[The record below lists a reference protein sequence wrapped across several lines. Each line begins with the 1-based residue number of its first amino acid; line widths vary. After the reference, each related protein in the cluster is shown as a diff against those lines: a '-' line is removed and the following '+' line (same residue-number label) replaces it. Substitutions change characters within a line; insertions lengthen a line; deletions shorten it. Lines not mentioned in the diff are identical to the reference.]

1 MSKKAIIKRLS
12 LVNFKGLRNVVI
24 DFNDTVTT
32 ISGRNGT
39 GKTTIMD
46 AFTWLLWGKD
56 SEGNVDSKFGIKTND
71 AEGNFIPD
79 LEHEV
84 TGTLE
89 IIDTETGSVETV
101 ELRRVLVEEWKTEK
115 GKTERKLKGHHTDY
129 FYNGVPLKTKGEY
142 DERINEIIPEA
153 VFKMIT
159 NPYYFLSLHWTAQ
172 REMLLQIAGG
182 VSYEDIAKG
191 DTAFAALIERLS
203 GKTVEDYKR
212 EISAQKEKIT
222 KELEKIPT
230 RIDEIT
236 RATPLTPD
244 YAALNTE
251 KEQLTKELNDID
263 EAAASAAEANRIA
276 YEAAAKVQTAINDKR
291 SSQHALVFKAKETA
305 RNEAFKKNETYNNAD
320 RKLQQV
326 INDERSEASRYRSEY
341 DRLTNEKKRTQSTI
355 EGYKQMQNEL
365 RERWYKVNAE
375 EFTATESL
383 VCPLFKHACADPVA
397 LAKYNTDRE
406 AAREKFYADREE
418 RLNKINTDGQRL
430 NEMITSQE
438 EEANRIDKALA
449 ELETSHTTAVAKAKE
464 DREALQKVLND
475 NPRVNTEPDINGED
489 LPEWV
494 ALEKEIKELS
504 EQLPAF
510 NAEDA
515 ASRTE
520 IRQRKANL
528 TARLDEVK
536 RKLNLRTI
544 IEANE
549 KRIAELNGEAAK
561 LAQERAEIQGCE
573 IVIADLIKARMTEVE
588 RRVNGLFSRVQF
600 KMYKTLVNG
609 EKEPDCICLI
619 DGVKYADK
627 NQAGKVNAGLDIIN
641 TLCTFHNVSAP
652 IFVDNAESINE
663 FIPVVSQ
670 LVKLVVT
677 TEDFKV
683 E

>member
-12 LVNFKGLRNVVI
+12 LANFKGLRNVVI

-39 GKTTIMD
+39 GKTTVMD

-84 TGTLE
+84 AGTLE

-142 DERINEIIPEA
+142 DERINAIIPEA

-191 DTAFAALIERLS
+191 NTAFATLIEQLS

-326 INDERSEASRYRSEY
+326 INYERSEASRYRSEY
-341 DRLTNEKKRTQSTI
+341 DRLKHDRRLQA
-355 EGYKQMQNEL
+355 
-365 RERWYKVNAE
+365 NAE
-375 EFTATESL
+375 RTTRKMVQSKRRRIYRYGKPCL
-383 VCPLFKHACADPVA
+383 PVV
-397 LAKYNTDRE
+397 
-406 AAREKFYADREE
+406 
-418 RLNKINTDGQRL
+418 Q
-430 NEMITSQE
+430 
-438 EEANRIDKALA
+438 
-449 ELETSHTTAVAKAKE
+449 
-464 DREALQKVLND
+464 
-475 NPRVNTEPDINGED
+475 
-489 LPEWV
+489 
-494 ALEKEIKELS
+494 
-504 EQLPAF
+504 
-510 NAEDA
+510 
-515 ASRTE
+515 
-520 IRQRKANL
+520 
-528 TARLDEVK
+528 ARLC
-536 RKLNLRTI
+536 RP
-544 IEANE
+544 
-549 KRIAELNGEAAK
+549 G
-561 LAQERAEIQGCE
+561 
-573 IVIADLIKARMTEVE
+573 
-588 RRVNGLFSRVQF
+588 
-600 KMYKTLVNG
+600 
-609 EKEPDCICLI
+609 
-619 DGVKYADK
+619 
-627 NQAGKVNAGLDIIN
+627 
-641 TLCTFHNVSAP
+641 
-652 IFVDNAESINE
+652 SI
-663 FIPVVSQ
+663 S
-670 LVKLVVT
+670 
-677 TEDFKV
+677 
-683 E
+683 

>member
-1 MSKKAIIKRLS
+1 MLP
-12 LVNFKGLRNVVI
+12 
-24 DFNDTVTT
+24 
-32 ISGRNGT
+32 
-39 GKTTIMD
+39 
-46 AFTWLLWGKD
+46 
-56 SEGNVDSKFGIKTND
+56 
-71 AEGNFIPD
+71 IPD

-84 TGTLE
+84 AGTLE

-494 ALEKEIKELS
+494 ALEKRNKGT
-504 EQLPAF
+504 F
-510 NAEDA
+510 RT
-515 ASRTE
+515 ASSL
-520 IRQRKANL
+520 QR
-528 TARLDEVK
+528 
-536 RKLNLRTI
+536 
-544 IEANE
+544 
-549 KRIAELNGEAAK
+549 G
-561 LAQERAEIQGCE
+561 
-573 IVIADLIKARMTEVE
+573 
-588 RRVNGLFSRVQF
+588 
-600 KMYKTLVNG
+600 
-609 EKEPDCICLI
+609 
-619 DGVKYADK
+619 
-627 NQAGKVNAGLDIIN
+627 
-641 TLCTFHNVSAP
+641 
-652 IFVDNAESINE
+652 
-663 FIPVVSQ
+663 
-670 LVKLVVT
+670 
-677 TEDFKV
+677 
-683 E
+683 

>member
-1 MSKKAIIKRLS
+1 MSKKTIIKRLS
-12 LVNFKGLRNVVI
+12 LVNFKGSRNVVI
-24 DFNDTVTT
+24 DFNDEVTT

-39 GKTTIMD
+39 GKTTVMD

-56 SEGNVDSKFGIKTND
+56 SEGNTDTKFGIKTND
-71 AEGNFIPD
+71 ADGNFIPD

-84 TGTLE
+84 SGTLE
-89 IIDTETGSVETV
+89 IIDTETGDIQTV

-142 DERINEIIPEA
+142 DERINAIIPEA
-153 VFKMIT
+153 VFKMLT

-182 VSYEDIAKG
+182 VSYEDVVQNNK
-191 DTAFAALIERLS
+191 TFAALIEKLN

-212 EISAQKEKIT
+212 ELAAQKDKIT
-222 KELEKIPT
+222 KALEKIPT

-236 RATPLTPD
+236 RATPITPD
-244 YAALNTE
+244 YDALNAE
-251 KEQLTKELNDID
+251 KEQLIKELNDID

-276 YEAAAKVQTAINDKR
+276 YEAAAKVQADINDKR

-341 DRLTNEKKRTQSTI
+341 DRLTREKKRTQSTV
-355 EGYKQMQNEL
+355 EDYKRMQNEL

-375 EFTATESL
+375 EFTTTGNL

-406 AAREKFYADREE
+406 VAREKFYADREE
-418 RLNKINTDGQRL
+418 RLSKINADGQQL
-430 NEMITSQE
+430 NEMITSQKA
-438 EEANRIDKALA
+438 EASRIDKALA
-449 ELETSHTTAVAKAKE
+449 ELETSHSAAVTRAKE
-464 DREALQKVLND
+464 DREALQKALND

-494 ALEKEIKELS
+494 TLEKEIKELS
-504 EQLPAF
+504 AQLPAF
-510 NAEDA
+510 NAEDTA
-515 ASRTE
+515 NRTE
-520 IRQRKANL
+520 IRQRKASL

-536 RKLNLRTI
+536 RKLNLRPI

-549 KRIAELNGEAAK
+549 KRIAELNNEAAK
-561 LAQERAEIQGCE
+561 LAQERADLQGSEI
-573 IVIADLIKARMTEVE
+573 IIADFIKARMSEVE

-609 EKEPDCICLI
+609 EEEPDCICLI
-619 DGVKYADK
+619 DGVRYADK

-641 TLCTFHNVSAP
+641 TLCAFHDVSAP

-670 LVKLVVT
+670 LIKLEVT